1 MEFGCGEGGGSSH
14 NRRSN
19 RDPQAR
25 WALLVQISSALS
37 RVQFPRAPR
46 KGVDALEFGC
56 RESGGGARGVTYLSG
71 SRWIGAGRS
80 TLPPRRLPHSYCR
93 HGSYGGGRVSGEA
106 LASTAR
112 RRRGKYL
119 RGPRWR
125 PRRRGRSGVGGWSGC
140 RPLWTNTRCLSERT
154 ASAEASLRRISS
166 RRWVHLN

>member
-14 NRRSN
+14 NRWSD

-56 RESGGGARGVTYLSG
+56 RESGGGARGVTYHSG
-71 SRWIGAGRS
+71 SRWIGGGRS

-112 RRRGKYL
+112 RRRGKDL

-125 PRRRGRSGVGGWSGC
+125 PRRRGGMERLSAAVDEYALSLGADRILGG
-140 RPLWTNTRCLSERT
+140 LAMTYQLS
-154 ASAEASLRRISS
+154 SLGMYI
-166 RRWVHLN
+166 